1 MQSSTPD
8 LNIQNDAADE
18 EIGREGS
25 LGIFFVR
32 WHLFLTANDFHVQ
45 SKPLIELTKGKQQK

>member
-8 LNIQNDAADE
+8 LNIQNDAADV

-32 WHLFLTANDFHVQ
+32 
-45 SKPLIELTKGKQQK
+45 